1 MTDSAD
7 PGSLGIRIAQIL
19 SGVRNDLHA
28 SDYIVS
34 RLTPGTPFTQRLEV
48 SNSTNEL
55 MHVSIYPGA
64 ATNADGNFATSP
76 QGVVNDLTSWT
87 TVSPASVDLPAHSVA
102 QEMVTITVPVG
113 APPSQQYGVIWAAI
127 STTSPSSGITSVNRV
142 GVRMYDPVG
151 NYSAASVALTQKSA
165 PTSQTSSGDLQWIV
179 VILLA
184 MGLLTFAYQHIPAV
198 KEARKIRDAELK
210 RSPKR

>member
-1 MTDSAD
+1 MTDSTD
-7 PGSLGIRIAQIL
+7 PGSLGIRIAQIP

-48 SNSTNEL
+48 SNSSNNA

-76 QGVVNDLTSWT
+76 QGVVNDLASWT

-198 KEARKIRDAELK
+198 KEGRKIRDAELK